1 MRAGSHSSDS
11 GASERRALQD
21 FARALSVIV
30 DAPQLHTVIAAQLR
44 DVFDLE
50 RLAIVLRDQVTGGY
64 QLAESRGLDEATGRL
79 LKWNESDRLVRW
91 LRVNEV
97 PLVLADQP
105 GVVDYLSSEERQK
118 LEASGAQAAFP
129 LVAMNRLTGFFLVGS
144 DRTFDVPERDLLMQ
158 MAHQAALALENATLV
173 SEQRAR
179 LRRLYRAERL
189 ATAGELAAGAAHE
202 IRNPLTS
209 IRSTIQHLHSS
220 LPEGHAAREDAQG
233 IMEEVDR
240 INGIL
245 EALLSFARPSEAV
258 FSLLHLDELVR
269 QSLDLIAAQARSQGV
284 EVAVELPADAIPLV
298 ADAGLVKQVLLNL
311 MLNALQ
317 AMEAGGNLLVRAQ
330 SIPPRRGEP
339 AESGGALFEVVD
351 SGKGIPEE
359 ALERAFD
366 PFFTTK
372 PTGTGLGLSI
382 CYGIVERHNGDIEI
396 KTGEGE
402 GTTVRVRLAGSSK

>member
-1 MRAGSHSSDS
+1 MRASPSES
-11 GASERRALQD
+11 GARERRVLQD

-50 RLAIVLRDQVTGGY
+50 RLAIVLRDQVAGGY
-64 QLAESRGLDEATGRL
+64 QLAESRGFDEATGRL
-79 LKWNESDRLVRW
+79 LRWDESDRLVRW
-91 LRVNEV
+91 LRVNEE
-97 PLVLADQP
+97 PLVLAEQP
-105 GVVDYLSSEERQK
+105 GVVGYLSSDERQK
-118 LEASGAQAAFP
+118 LEASGSQVAFP
-129 LVAMNRLTGFFLVGS
+129 LVAMNRLTGFLLVGCE
-144 DRTFDVPERDLLMQ
+144 RTFGVAERDLLMQ

-220 LPEGHAAREDAQG
+220 LPEGHVAREDAQG
-233 IMEEVDR
+233 ILEEVDR

-258 FSLLHLDELVR
+258 FSLVHLDELVR
-269 QSLDLIAAQARSQGV
+269 QSLDLIAAQAREQGV
-284 EVAVELPADAIPLV
+284 EVAVDLPVDSIPLV
-298 ADAGLVKQVLLNL
+298 ADSGLVKQVLLNL

-317 AMEAGGNLLVRAQ
+317 AMEWGGELLIRAQ

-339 AESGGALFEVVD
+339 AESGGALVEVVD
-351 SGKGIPEE
+351 TGSGIPEE
-359 ALERAFD
+359 TLERAFD

-396 KTGEGE
+396 ETREGE
-402 GTTVRVRLAGSSK
+402 GTTVRVRLAGSGK

>member
-1 MRAGSHSSDS
+1 V
-11 GASERRALQD
+11 LQD

-50 RLAIVLRDQVTGGY
+50 RLAIVLRDQVAGGY
-64 QLAESRGLDEATGRL
+64 QLAESRGLDEATGSSL
-79 LKWNESDRLVRW
+79 SWDEGDRLVRW
-91 LRVNEV
+91 LRVNEE
-97 PLVLADQP
+97 PLVLAEQP
-105 GVVDYLSSEERQK
+105 GVVEYLSIDERQK
-118 LEASGAQAAFP
+118 LEASGAQMAFP
-129 LVAMNRLTGFFLVGS
+129 LVAMNRLTGFLLVGS
-144 DRTFDVPERDLLMQ
+144 ERTFDVAERDLLLQ

-209 IRSTIQHLHSS
+209 IRSTIQHMQSS
-220 LPEGHAAREDAQG
+220 VPEGHAAREDAQG
-233 IMEEVDR
+233 ILEEVDR

-258 FSLLHLDELVR
+258 FSLVHLDELVR
-269 QSLDLIAAQARSQGV
+269 QSLDLIAAQARRQGV
-284 EVAVELPADAIPLV
+284 EVTVDLPVDTIPLV
-298 ADAGLVKQVLLNL
+298 ADSGLVKQVLLNL

-317 AMEAGGNLLVRAQ
+317 AMETGGDLLVRAQ

-339 AESGGALFEVVD
+339 AESGGGLIEIVD
-351 SGKGIPEE
+351 TGNGIPDET
-359 ALERAFD
+359 LERVFD

-396 KTGEGE
+396 ETREGE